1 MSLVWGCCM
10 PYNSVRKALLA
21 QAFSKQNDFGTRKAE
36 VYSLMIR
43 ITAKEKVVK
52 EPTFLLKL

>member
-1 MSLVWGCCM
+1 M